1 MAEDKENPFNIPD
14 SLTSGN
20 INQVLVNAAYTKA
33 KLDQQTKG
41 KLIQNL
47 AFQGLNTFAQ
57 EYQANQ
63 AMQKAEHEAA
73 MADVEKSAEQIYES
87 AGSLPQMY
95 FDQSYKYVGQLRNE
109 YEEAVKNGN
118 TKEQHLIKGKLNQFV
133 TYIGGLK
140 TTLNDNA
147 EIITGDDKL
156 AAEHLTP
163 EQIQVQRSCVNEN
176 AVLVDGEFKYKAVDG
191 NGLPI
196 MENGK
201 QKYYTVEDLNNSIIT
216 KDYTVQETYLDN
228 SNNIE

>member
-20 INQVLVNAAYTKA
+20 INQTLVKTAYIKA
-33 KLDQQTKG
+33 KLNQQTKG

-63 AMQKAEHEAA
+63 AMQKAEHETA
-73 MADVEKSAEQIYES
+73 MDAIEKNANEIYES
-87 AGSLPQMY
+87 AGSLPQIY
-95 FDQSYKYVGQLRNE
+95 FDQSYEYVGQLRSE
-109 YEEAVKNGN
+109 YEEAVKNGD
-118 TKEQHLIKGKLNQFV
+118 TKAQHLIKGKLNQYV

-140 TTLNDNA
+140 DTLNTNA
-147 EIITGDDKL
+147 ETMKGDDML

-163 EQIQVQRSCVNEN
+163 EQIQVQRSCVNKN
-176 AVLVDGEFKYKAVDG
+176 AVLVDGEFKYKAVDE

-196 MENGK
+196 MENGE
-201 QKYYTVEDLNNSIIT
+201 QKYYTVEDLNNNIVT
-216 KDYTVQETYLDN
+216 KDYVVQETY
-228 SNNIE
+228 